1 VDVQEIEV
9 IIEKNGQV
17 RVQVRGVKGQGCL
30 DLTAALEQALGG
42 QIEAREMTAE
52 AYEQVGERVREQQW
66 NRGG

>member
-1 VDVQEIEV
+1 
-9 IIEKNGQV
+9 V
-17 RVQVRGVKGQGCL
+17 RVQVRGVKGQSCL